1 MNNEKKKKN
10 KKKKKNER
18 KDFNSYLYIFFLLIF
33 INIYIKKNYKTLK
46 KKIIYNQYNLIYK

>member
-10 KKKKKNER
+10 KR

>member
-1 MNNEKKKKN
+1 MK